1 MAQKNVD
8 SHKIDTMPEEDM
20 EKYQEERCVDLE
32 DEANRSRERMLSDG
46 HGFGE
51 PAR

>member
-1 MAQKNVD
+1 MAEKNVD
-8 SHKIDTMPEEDM
+8 SHKIDTMPEEDI
-20 EKYQEERCVDLE
+20 EKYQQERRAELG
-32 DEANRSRERMLSDG
+32 DEAHRSRERMLSNG